1 MDCCRKKKIM
11 HFLSATHFETK
22 TQINGQLS
30 WCTLC
35 TSLKQ
40 NKNQHCFNDFFFYL
54 TGFSVVD
61 SDVPG
66 KAGLVGESLETLFTL
81 ERRQV
86 KMDIDMSHK
95 LMTLV

>member
-1 MDCCRKKKIM
+1 M
-11 HFLSATHFETK
+11 
-22 TQINGQLS
+22 
-30 WCTLC
+30 
-35 TSLKQ
+35 
-40 NKNQHCFNDFFFYL
+40 
-54 TGFSVVD
+54 
-61 SDVPG
+61 PG

>member
-1 MDCCRKKKIM
+1 MYIM
-11 HFLSATHFETK
+11 YLIKTKQKPALLFFL
-22 TQINGQLS
+22 L
-30 WCTLC
+30 
-35 TSLKQ
+35 
-40 NKNQHCFNDFFFYL
+40 FFYL

-81 ERRQV
+81 ERCQV
-86 KMDIDMSHK
+86 KMDIDMSHE

>member
-1 MDCCRKKKIM
+1 MYVMYLIK
-11 HFLSATHFETK
+11 TK
-22 TQINGQLS
+22 QKPAVLMIFYLI
-30 WCTLC
+30 
-35 TSLKQ
+35 
-40 NKNQHCFNDFFFYL
+40 FYL

>member
-22 TQINGQLS
+22 TKINGQLS
-30 WCTLC
+30 WCTLR

-40 NKNQHCFNDFFFYL
+40 NKNQHCFKKNYL
-54 TGFSVVD
+54 KGLSVVD

-86 KMDIDMSHK
+86 KMDIDMSHE

>member
-1 MDCCRKKKIM
+1 MI
-11 HFLSATHFETK
+11 FYL
-22 TQINGQLS
+22 I
-30 WCTLC
+30 
-35 TSLKQ
+35 
-40 NKNQHCFNDFFFYL
+40 FYL

>member
-1 MDCCRKKKIM
+1 MYVMYLIK
-11 HFLSATHFETK
+11 TK
-22 TQINGQLS
+22 QKPAVLMI
-30 WCTLC
+30 
-35 TSLKQ
+35 
-40 NKNQHCFNDFFFYL
+40 FYL